1 MDPLTGAGRGWLAG
15 GLAALRFLGGCASG
29 GTTAG
34 TATRT
39 AGTVAR
45 PPAEAPPAS
54 PTPAPAVSPAASLVT
69 EARTL
74 ASGGALVEASS
85 VLERA
90 VRLDPGSAEAWLALA
105 RLRHTEGDSE
115 SARELALRSLS
126 VAGDE
131 PDTARSARR
140 FLDTLP

>member
-1 MDPLTGAGRGWLAG
+1 MDPLTGPGRGSLAG
-15 GLAALRFLGGCASG
+15 GLAVLLFLGGCASG

-54 PTPAPAVSPAASLVT
+54 PTPPPAVSPAASLVT
-69 EARTL
+69 EARSL

-85 VLERA
+85 VRERA

-105 RLRHTEGDSE
+105 RVRHEAGDSA